1 MTGRY
6 IALAAARIAGEKK
19 GQDIVVYD
27 LRGISDVADFFVV
40 VTALSKIQIGAI
52 SGEIERSLK
61 KEGLFALGVE
71 GSSGS
76 QWILLDYADTV
87 VHLFS
92 QELREYYNLESLWG
106 DAPKVEWQK

>member
-1 MTGRY
+1 MTGQQ
-6 IALAAARIAGEKK
+6 IALTAARIAEEKK
-19 GQDIVVYD
+19 AQDIVVYD

-40 VTALSKIQIGAI
+40 ATALSKIQIGAI

-61 KEGLFALGVE
+61 AQNVFALGVE

-76 QWILLDYADTV
+76 QWVLLDYADTV

-92 QELREYYNLESLWG
+92 EELRAYYNLESLWG
-106 DAPKVEWQK
+106 DAPKVEWHK